1 MKVLFL
7 NSFKN
12 DLKKIKD
19 YKLRQNIK
27 SQLLILEDIDTL
39 NQIHNIVKMK
49 GQSTAYRI
57 RIGDYRLGI
66 FYEDNTITIAR
77 FLKRNDIYK
86 LFP

>member
-7 NSFKN
+7 NSFKK

-19 YKLRQNIK
+19 YKLRQKIK
-27 SQLLILEDIDTL
+27 SQLLILEEVNSLTEL
-39 NQIHNIVKMK
+39 RNIVKMK
-49 GQSTAYRI
+49 GHETAYRI

-66 FYEDNTITIAR
+66 FYEDNAITIAR
-77 FLKRNDIYK
+77 IVKRNDIYK